1 VEGTPFGRYQ
11 LLEVLGRGG
20 MGEVWRAHD
29 TAMDRV
35 VAIKMLLP
43 HFATDPDYDKRFRRE
58 ARAAAR
64 LADPHVVPIYD
75 VGEID
80 GRLYVAMR
88 LVSGIDLQSMLAAGP
103 LEPNRAVHVVEQ
115 IASALHTAHQAGLV
129 HRDVKPSNIL
139 VTPNDFAY
147 LIDFGIAR
155 AASDTAL
162 TAADTTVGTWAYMAP
177 ERFRSGDADPS
188 GDVYALACVLYQC
201 LTGEPPFPGEALE
214 QVAVGH
220 MLAPPPQPSADHD
233 AIPTALDQ
241 VIATG
246 LAKLPADRYP
256 SALEMATAARQA
268 ITDHVTSPTLRV
280 PPAAERTRTSPRYAG
295 VMPPV
300 DPAYAVGLAVP
311 PPQPPAPF
319 GGPPPS
325 IGKPSWRRPGV
336 LIGALVAVAAL
347 FAAGAFAAVKFSQR
361 ESPGTP
367 TTSSNTA
374 AADSSGAAPN
384 TGPFTGLY
392 RVDFGPITDL
402 DGVGDPNAK
411 PSVAT
416 YGVRSVCRQTGCVA
430 TASRLSGDNSFAPT
444 AEFDQVGGIWLAV
457 TVASQEC
464 RTDPRAEVWQVFKL
478 QPGPNGSFTG
488 ENTAGASN
496 SCVARYTVTFTRTGE
511 VDIESLPDPADLPPR
526 VVSPAEALYGHYR
539 QEQTFTN
546 GQKFN
551 ADYSV
556 VTDCLRTG
564 ERCMSYFH
572 ESSGLALPLVFADG
586 QWTRIRDVDN
596 TCPGVGGATHVK
608 TTGIYPMPQP
618 PQNPIALLSGHG
630 AQAQTSPCPVNI
642 EFDETFTRTGS

>member
-11 LLEVLGRGG
+11 LLELLGRGG

-29 TAMDRV
+29 TTMDRV

-88 LVSGIDLQSMLAAGP
+88 LVGGTDLQTLLTAGP
-103 LEPNRAVHVVEQ
+103 LEPSRAVHVVEQ
-115 IASALHTAHQAGLV
+115 IASALHTAHKAGLV

-155 AASDTAL
+155 AATDTAL
-162 TAADTTVGTWAYMAP
+162 TAADTTIGTWAYMAP
-177 ERFRSGDADPS
+177 ERFRSGAADPA

-201 LTGEPPFPGEALE
+201 LTGEPPFPGETLE

-220 MLAPPPQPSADHD
+220 MVAPPPLPSAERNTV
-233 AIPTALDQ
+233 PKGLDR

-246 LAKLPADRYP
+246 LAKLPTDRYTG
-256 SALEMATAARQA
+256 ALEMAAAARQA
-268 ITDHVTSPTLRV
+268 ITDHVDR
-280 PPAAERTRTSPRYAG
+280 PPLPDAERTRPTPQYGSEVAH
-295 VMPPV
+295 V
-300 DPAYAVGLAVP
+300 DPAYAGGLAMPLLLPP
-311 PPQPPAPF
+311 PPQAS
-319 GGPPPS
+319 GPPPS
-325 IGKPSWRRPGV
+325 IGKPSWRRPGL
-336 LIGALVAVAAL
+336 LIGALVAVAVVV
-347 FAAGAFAAVKFSQR
+347 AGGIFAAVKFSQH
-361 ESPGTP
+361 ESPSTP
-367 TTSSNTA
+367 TPSSNTA
-374 AADSSGAAPN
+374 ATTPGAAAPN

-392 RVDFGPITDL
+392 RVDFGPITTL
-402 DGVGDPNAK
+402 DGVGEPNAK

-430 TASRLSGDNSFAPT
+430 TASRLSGDSSFAPT
-444 AEFDQVGGIWLAV
+444 AEFDQVGGTWLAV

-488 ENTAGASN
+488 ENTAAASN
-496 SCVARYTVTFTRTGE
+496 SCVAKYTVTFTRTGD

-526 VVSPAEALYGHYR
+526 AVSPAEALYGHYR

-551 ADYSV
+551 ADYAV

-564 ERCMSYFH
+564 DRCMSYFH

-586 QWTRIRDVDN
+586 QWTRIRDVDS
-596 TCPGVGGATHVK
+596 TCPGIGGAMHVK

-618 PQNPIALLSGHG
+618 VQNPIALLSGHG
-630 AQAQTSPCPVNI
+630 AQEQTGPCRVNI
-642 EFDETFTRTGS
+642 EFDETFTRNGD